1 MDVFTHIVTAV
12 LSFLAGFSVKVV
24 IDRRK
29 TDKSSNTVVQKGN
42 QAAGNIAGRD
52 VNAGRRD

>member
-1 MDVFTHIVTAV
+1 MDAFTHIVTAV

-29 TDKSSNTVVQKGN
+29 TDKSSNTVVQEGN
-42 QAAGNIAGRD
+42 QVGGNVAGRD
-52 VNAGRRD
+52 VNASRRD